1 MAAGF
6 RRRRFA
12 RKPRSIN
19 MKFKISKE
27 HFSTGL
33 RQVTN
38 VVSSKPQMAVLNNV
52 LINADGGSVMLT
64 TTNLKLGIR
73 CTIKAEVEYSSEI
86 TLPVKKLAAIINSMP
101 QQEVT
106 VESADGQT
114 ARIRSGR
121 SDFNRFNGLK
131 AEDFPA
137 LPSFVDQ
144 HSYELPPQELA
155 LMLRSVSYAQSTD
168 ENRYI
173 LNSVFF
179 SFSEGKLSLVATDGR
194 RLALISRDMKI
205 DREDEGSIILPAKTV
220 TELEKLLSQGK
231 MVKISFSDRQVAFD
245 IEVGEESA
253 NNGLSGSIYLVS
265 KIVEGSYPNY
275 KQVIPKEAEHRIK
288 VERELM
294 LETVQ
299 RVALMTND
307 KQNSVKLKIADNCLE
322 ISGES
327 AELGEA
333 KEPIEVEY
341 SGPEV
346 KIGFNPEFLLSP
358 LRNLTKD
365 EVFFEFKDEMSPGV
379 FKTLDNFLCVVMPL
393 RI

>member
-6 RRRRFA
+6 RRRRLA

-52 LINADGGSVMLT
+52 LIKAEGGSVMLT
-64 TTNLKLGIR
+64 TTNLELGIR
-73 CTIKAEVEYSSEI
+73 CSIKAEVEEAGEI

-333 KEPIEVEY
+333 KEPIEVGY